1 MGRLKT
7 VIFSLVGII
16 LTIALI
22 FLLTGM
28 SVATFVQ
35 QLFNALQYGS
45 FLALIALGYSMVYG
59 VLLLFNFTHG
69 DIFMVGAYIGLG
81 VSIGLM
87 ALVAWLGIPPLPNWL
102 LLALTILLAML
113 LTSFVGMLVER
124 IGYRPLRGAP
134 RASAAIT
141 GLMIGIILE
150 TGNLALL
157 GAQRQRFPTLIERKP
172 IDLEKWLPLDVTV
185 TNTKIMIVILSLLL
199 MVLLHL
205 FVRRT
210 KWGMAMRAM
219 AYDFV
224 VVPLMG
230 VPLNTIAAL
239 TFALGSALAAAAGI
253 FFGIAYPILEPYMGL
268 LVGWKAF
275 VAAILGGRGSIL
287 GAALAGFLLGFIEI
301 FVAAIFP
308 STLRDVIAYTIILL
322 ILTFRPHGF
331 FGEPYTARL
340 RL

>member
-1 MGRLKT
+1 MGKLRII
-7 VIFSLVGII
+7 IFGLVGII
-16 LTIALI
+16 LLVALI
-22 FLLTGM
+22 FLLSGM
-28 SVATFVQ
+28 SVATFFQ
-35 QLFNALQYGS
+35 HLFNALQWGS
-45 FLALIALGYSMVYG
+45 FYALIALGYSMVYG
-59 VLLLFNFTHG
+59 VLLLFNFAHG

-81 VSIGLM
+81 VLLGLT
-87 ALVAWLGIPPLPNWL
+87 ALVAWLGIPALPNWL
-102 LLALTILLAML
+102 LLALTILLAMF

-124 IGYRPLRGAP
+124 VGYRPLRGSL

-150 TGNLALL
+150 TGNLILL
-157 GAQRQRFPTLIERKP
+157 GAQRQQFPILIETQSYQLGP
-172 IDLEKWLPLDVTV
+172 VTV
-185 TNTKIMIVILSLLL
+185 TNTKIMIVFLSILL
-199 MVLLHL
+199 MLGLHQI
-205 FVRRT
+205 VRRT

-219 AYDFV
+219 AFDFV

-268 LVGWKAF
+268 LIGWKAF

-308 STLRDVIAYTIILL
+308 STLRDVIAYSIILL

-331 FGEPYTARL
+331 FGEPYSARL

>member
-1 MGRLKT
+1 VTL
-7 VIFSLVGII
+7 
-16 LTIALI
+16 
-22 FLLTGM
+22 
-28 SVATFVQ
+28 ATFFQ
-35 QLFNALQYGS
+35 HLLNAFQWGS
-45 FLALIALGYSMVYG
+45 FYALIALGYSMVYG
-59 VLLLFNFTHG
+59 VLMLFNFTHG
-69 DIFMVGAYIGLG
+69 DIFMVGAYIGFFISSG
-81 VSIGLM
+81 
-87 ALVAWLGIPPLPNWL
+87 LVAFASLGIIVLPNWL
-102 LLALTILLAML
+102 ILVLTIILAMF

-124 IGYRPLRGAP
+124 VGYRPLRGAP

-141 GLMIGIILE
+141 GLMIGIVLE

-157 GAQRQRFPTLIERKP
+157 GAQRRNFPILIETQSYQLGP
-172 IDLEKWLPLDVTV
+172 VTV
-185 TNTKIMIVILSLLL
+185 TNTRAIIIFLSLLL
-199 MVLLHL
+199 TLALHQ

-224 VVPLMG
+224 IVPLMG

-239 TFALGSALAAAAGI
+239 TFGLGSALAAAAGI
-253 FFGIAYPILEPYMGL
+253 FFGIAYPVLEPYMGL

-301 FVAAIFP
+301 FVAAVFP
-308 STLRDVIAYTIILL
+308 STLRDVIAYSIILL
-322 ILTFRPHGF
+322 ILAFRPHGF
-331 FGEPYTARL
+331 FGEPYSARL

>member
-1 MGRLKT
+1 MQ
-7 VIFSLVGII
+7 F
-16 LTIALI
+16 
-22 FLLTGM
+22 FLQN
-28 SVATFVQ
+28 FV
-35 QLFNALQYGS
+35 NALQLGS
-45 FLALIALGYSMVYG
+45 FYALIALGYSMVYG
-59 VLLLFNFTHG
+59 VLMLFNFAHG
-69 DIFMVGAYIGLG
+69 DIFMVGSYIGFF
-81 VSIGLM
+81 VSTGLLSL
-87 ALVAWLGIPPLPNWL
+87 ASTGIIALPNGVML
-102 LLALTILLAML
+102 GLVLVLTLIISML
-113 LTSFVGMLVER
+113 LNSIVGMIIER

-150 TGNLALL
+150 TGNLAIL
-157 GAQRQRFPTLIERKP
+157 GAERLSFPALIETATFQ
-172 IDLEKWLPLDVTV
+172 IAGVIV
-185 TNTKIMIVILSLLL
+185 TNKKIVIVLVSILLTL
-199 MVLLHL
+199 ALHL

-230 VPLNTIAAL
+230 VSINQIALL

-253 FFGIAYPILEPYMGL
+253 LYGVAYPVLDPYMGIL
-268 LVGWKAF
+268 FGWKAF

-287 GAALAGFLLGFIEI
+287 GAGLAGFFLGFIEI
-301 FVAAIFP
+301 FVTAIFP
-308 STLRDVIAYTIILL
+308 STMRDLIAFSIILI

-331 FGEPYTARL
+331 FGEPYSARM